1 MIDFAAMHRV
11 RNHPVFAGYFAAVL
25 PIFWPVLFWNLL
37 RVADRMDEHGN
48 CEVLI
53 LLHWWG
59 AIEITHYGDPAPSP
73 SAYRPI
79 TPTRKAWSDP
89 ISSSSVPAEITA
101 AETHTLFFPCF
112 SGGIGRPRSGLA
124 KGACARTLHA
134 DTS

>member
-79 TPTRKAWSDP
+79 VPTRKAWDDP
-89 ISSSSVPAEITA
+89 AGQAPFR
-101 AETHTLFFPCF
+101 LF
-112 SGGIGRPRSGLA
+112 SAVRRAL
-124 KGACARTLHA
+124 
-134 DTS
+134 